1 MLIYNNVSEIRAYLT
16 RLKREGKS
24 VGLVPTMGALHDG
37 HMTLIDKAR
46 QSDIVVVSLFVNP
59 LQFNKSEDLDKY
71 PRQLE
76 SDIAMLEP
84 KCDVL
89 FVPSESD
96 MYDTV
101 PVVSLD
107 FKEMGSVLEGAF
119 RPGHFNGVGVVVSKL
134 FNIIQP
140 DSAYFGLKDLQQYL
154 IIKQMVKDLS
164 VPIEIVGCPIA
175 REKSGLAMSSR
186 NLRLSETGKKTAA
199 NLFAGLSMAKNLV
212 EKNRPLSE
220 TKSEV
225 LGFYK
230 SVEGLEIEYLEFVD
244 NKLIIQSS
252 LENDNNIAVCV
263 AGYVEGVRLIDNLYL
278 RSEN

>member
-89 FVPSESD
+89 FAPSESD

-199 NLFAGLSMAKNLV
+199 NLFTGLSMAKNLV

-244 NKLIIQSS
+244 NKLTIQST
-252 LENDNNIAVCV
+252 LDDCHNVAVCV